1 MSVVGDRDA
10 VEAVRLAVASL
21 NDGDVD
27 AYLAGF
33 DPECR
38 RWISGFDQPLDVA
51 DVGES
56 LRQLRAAFEGLHL
69 DEDVLF
75 GDQRFVC
82 ARWRMRGLHRAEY
95 LGLAPTGRSIDVET
109 CEVYEID
116 DGRVVNTWV
125 YGDVLGQLMGQMT
138 REPAPGE
145 GRTS

>member
-1 MSVVGDRDA
+1 VGERGA

-21 NDGDVD
+21 NGGDVD

-33 DPECR
+33 DPDCR
-38 RWISGFDQPLDVA
+38 RWISGFDQPLDFG

-56 LRQLRAAFEGLHL
+56 LRQLSIAFEGLRL

-75 GDQRFVC
+75 GDERFVC

-125 YGDVLGQLMGQMT
+125 YGDVLGQLMGQMAGQ
-138 REPAPGE
+138 PVSDE
-145 GRTS
+145 GPSS